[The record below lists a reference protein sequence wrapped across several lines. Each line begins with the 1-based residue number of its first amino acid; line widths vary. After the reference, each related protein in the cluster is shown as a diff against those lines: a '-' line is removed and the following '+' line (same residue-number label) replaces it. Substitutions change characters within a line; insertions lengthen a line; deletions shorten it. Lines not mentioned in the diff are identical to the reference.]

1 MNSPCVL
8 SFADMTKFKDG
19 DEERKK
25 AMSKHHVTHFATF
38 APSGMLHSFRNQRSQ
53 LDFEAQVYSSALI
66 MTTAKF
72 LIRCCSPK

>member
-8 SFADMTKFKDG
+8 SFTDRIKFKDG

-38 APSGMLHSFRNQRSQ
+38 APPGMLHSFGNHVPS
-53 LDFEAQVYSSALI
+53 
-66 MTTAKF
+66 
-72 LIRCCSPK
+72 